1 MKTAIMQPYFLPYI
15 GYFQLMAAVDV
26 FIVYDNIQYTKK
38 GWVNRNRMLLN
49 GTDSVFTLALKKDS
63 DFLDVRD
70 RSLSDTFDRAKL
82 LNKFYGAYRRA
93 PYFSKVLPLIEE
105 IVKCEHQSLFEY
117 IYTSIEKIKNYMGLE
132 CEFRVSS
139 TIDIDH
145 ALTAQDKVIALCKK
159 VGATTYINPQGGV
172 NLYDCSSFNSN
183 DITLKFLRSRLVSY
197 TQFTNEFVPWLSI
210 IDVLMFN
217 SGDEVKR
224 IITTE
229 YELF

>member
-1 MKTAIMQPYFLPYI
+1 MRIAIMQPYFLPYI
-15 GYFQLMAAVDV
+15 GYFQLMAAADV

-38 GWVNRNRMLLN
+38 GWVNRNRMLVN

-63 DFLDVRD
+63 DFLDVKD
-70 RSLSDTFDRAKL
+70 RCLSEAFDRVKF

-93 PYFSKVLPLIEE
+93 PYFSQVFPLVEE

-117 IYTSIEKIKNYMGLE
+117 IYSAIEKVKSHMGLE
-132 CEFRVSS
+132 CELRVSS
-139 TIDIDH
+139 TVDIDH
-145 ALTAQDKVIALCKK
+145 SLTSQDKVIAMCQKL
-159 VGATTYINPQGGV
+159 GATTYINPQGGV
-172 NLYDCSSFNSN
+172 SLYDSSSFNSHN
-183 DITLKFLRSRLVSY
+183 IALKFLRSRLVSY
-197 TQFTNEFVPWLSI
+197 TQFTGEFVPWLSI

-224 IITTE
+224 IIATE